1 MVKNTIIYLASII
14 VVLCITFFIYRQC
27 NNKIKEG
34 LKNKVSPADSVHMSI
49 LQLKE
54 IKNEYSSSFKKANVS
69 LNDVKEMINNYID
82 VINLT
87 SAEIMVRNIRNY
99 DPNNGFGLDK
109 ETKESIQEI
118 ANLKNTAQNALAG
131 FNSL

>member
-34 LKNKVSPADSVHMSI
+34 LKNKVSAADSIKMSI
-49 LQLKE
+49 LKLKE
-54 IKNEYSSSFKKANVS
+54 IKKDFSSEFKEANVS
-69 LNDVKEMINNYID
+69 SKDIKDMINNYID

-87 SAEIMVRNIRNY
+87 SAGIMVRNIKNI
-99 DPNNGFGLDK
+99 DPKKGFGLDK

-118 ANLKNTAQNALAG
+118 TNLKNTAQNALASL
-131 FNSL
+131 NSL

>member
-34 LKNKVSPADSVHMSI
+34 LKNKVSAADSIKMSI

-54 IKNEYSSSFKKANVS
+54 IKKDFSSEFKEANVS
-69 LNDVKEMINNYID
+69 SKDIKDMINNYID

-87 SAEIMVRNIRNY
+87 SAGIMVRNIKNI
-99 DPNNGFGLDK
+99 DPKKGFGLDK

-118 ANLKNTAQNALAG
+118 TNLKNTAQNALASL
-131 FNSL
+131 NSL